1 LLKQEIAMPSVK
13 LQAEPG
19 PLSVDLGKSA
29 LVIIDM
35 QRDFLEPGGFGAAL
49 GNDVARL
56 QAAVAPCRDVLAAAR
71 QLGLLVIHTREGHRP
86 DLSDAPPHKFER
98 GDPKNRIGA
107 RGPMG
112 RILIR
117 GEPGHDI
124 IAALYPLQDEP
135 VIDKPGKGAFY
146 QTDLELMLRNRGID
160 TLFVAGITTEVC
172 VNTTVREANDRGF
185 RCIVLAD
192 CCASYFPEFHQ
203 AGLAMIKAQG
213 GIFGSVAGSQPLLA
227 AIAALPNKQQRKS
240 M

>member
-1 LLKQEIAMPSVK
+1 MPRVTFA
-13 LQAEPG
+13 AEPS
-19 PLSVDLGKSA
+19 PLTVDLDGAA
-29 LVIIDM
+29 LIIIDM

-49 GNDVARL
+49 GNDVSRL
-56 QAAVAPCRDVLAAAR
+56 QAAVAPCRSVLDAAR
-71 QLGLLVIHTREGHRP
+71 QLGMLVIHTREGHRP
-86 DLSDAPPHKFER
+86 DLSDAPPHKVER

-112 RILIR
+112 RILVR

-124 IAALYPLQDEP
+124 IAELYPLPDEP

-146 QTDLELMLRNRGID
+146 QTDLELMLRNRAID
-160 TLFVAGITTEVC
+160 TLFVAGVTTEVC

-185 RCIVLAD
+185 RCVVLSD

-213 GIFGSVAGSQPLLA
+213 GIFGSVTGSTQLLGSLA
-227 AIAALPNKQQRKS
+227 PIPVQKTA
-240 M
+240 